1 MNYLTKF
8 LYVIAAKKTELL
20 VMVILF
26 LTISI
31 LDAVGIGLV
40 GPFVGLAVNP
50 ELIQRNDLLLN
61 LYKHFG
67 FQNANQ
73 FIALLGLV
81 IIVIFYL
88 KSYFYY
94 QIQNY
99 VYQFCYTQQVRLR
112 LRLLHTYLSLPYTF
126 HLRTNS
132 AHILQNIGGE
142 SANFISSIAIP
153 LLNSIANFFV
163 LLVLILLLA
172 KTDLLATVSIL
183 GLLLVAIVPFHY
195 ARHNVARWGKEGLEA
210 NIETIRITNH
220 AIGGLKETKVIGC
233 EDFFKTQLDA
243 QTNIYAR
250 AASRFHVFQL
260 LPRMVVETLL
270 ITFVVGFVSLSLFF
284 EQRAESLVS
293 VLGIFAIASIRLMP
307 SASQLI
313 SSMSLLRNNQPTLD
327 KLCLDLKELEKA
339 EADGLIKKSHNVTL
353 DRFGQKNPSDLNYL
367 KTSTLPFNS
376 KITLDKINYR
386 YPSAVSSA
394 LTDISLTIRKG
405 ESIAL
410 IGKSGA
416 GKTSLVDVFLGLL
429 IPQSGD
435 IQVDGFSAYDN
446 VRSWQNL
453 IGYIPQS
460 IFLTDDTIAGNIA
473 FGVPPDQINQKKLD
487 NAIRLAQLSELVAQL
502 PEGTQ
507 TMVGER
513 GTLLSGGQ
521 RQRIGIAR
529 ALYHEREILVLDEAT
544 SALDNETEQLISES
558 IRALSGTKTMI
569 IIAHRLTTV
578 EHCDCIYVMEKGRV
592 VECGTYQEVVLKK

>member
-339 EADGLIKKSHNVTL
+339 EADGL
-353 DRFGQKNPSDLNYL
+353 
-367 KTSTLPFNS
+367 
-376 KITLDKINYR
+376 
-386 YPSAVSSA
+386 
-394 LTDISLTIRKG
+394 SLIH
-405 ESIAL
+405 I
-410 IGKSGA
+410 
-416 GKTSLVDVFLGLL
+416 
-429 IPQSGD
+429 
-435 IQVDGFSAYDN
+435 
-446 VRSWQNL
+446 
-453 IGYIPQS
+453 
-460 IFLTDDTIAGNIA
+460 
-473 FGVPPDQINQKKLD
+473 
-487 NAIRLAQLSELVAQL
+487 
-502 PEGTQ
+502 
-507 TMVGER
+507 
-513 GTLLSGGQ
+513 
-521 RQRIGIAR
+521 
-529 ALYHEREILVLDEAT
+529 
-544 SALDNETEQLISES
+544 
-558 IRALSGTKTMI
+558 
-569 IIAHRLTTV
+569 
-578 EHCDCIYVMEKGRV
+578 
-592 VECGTYQEVVLKK
+592 